1 MRAYVNELYRHLRH
15 RADPTGS
22 LLVVAPVTTT
32 IRNIPTEV
40 GLGVGGGL
48 PRSSAA
54 NFDKVFTLRRSRF
67 KSRIT
72 RLGNDR
78 LAEAMVNSGI
88 PNSSPSITRLGND
101 RVAEACRAYRFAAG
115 C

>member
-1 MRAYVNELYRHLRH
+1 
-15 RADPTGS
+15 
-22 LLVVAPVTTT
+22 
-32 IRNIPTEV
+32 
-40 GLGVGGGL
+40 
-48 PRSSAA
+48 
-54 NFDKVFTLRRSRF
+54 LRRSRF